1 MPLIIL
7 KDASL
12 AYGHWAL
19 LAHADLQLDPRERV
33 ALIGRNG
40 SGKSTLLRVLSGDAE
55 LDHGEVWRAPDARV
69 SLVPQEPVFA
79 GGETVYV
86 AVAEGVGARSRVLA
100 SWHAVSEALTH
111 AADPATIDRLSE
123 ELSELQAEI
132 DRAGIWSLANSPTAS
147 ASATPRSVRRSSRW
161 RGSESSTFCPTAARS

>member
-100 SWHAVSEALTH
+100 SWIKTVW
-111 AADPATIDRLSE
+111 IR
-123 ELSELQAEI
+123 
-132 DRAGIWSLANSPTAS
+132 
-147 ASATPRSVRRSSRW
+147 
-161 RGSESSTFCPTAARS
+161 